1 MIAVL
6 DANIA
11 LALLVELPYSAAA
24 RAALATATT
33 ALAPDLVLYESANA
47 LWRIANAGEMEEAA
61 CQEVLARLP
70 LLFDELVPAHDL
82 GGNALAAAIAQR
94 HPAYDCFYSVL
105 AAQRGATLVTA
116 DRKFADKLR
125 TAGTTSFLFV
135 E

>member
-82 GGNALAAAIAQR
+82 GRHAATALSDPGGLRDALLEKAVGR
-94 HPAYDCFYSVL
+94 RKKTPSNCRTRPVL
-105 AAQRGATLVTA
+105 
-116 DRKFADKLR
+116 
-125 TAGTTSFLFV
+125 
-135 E
+135 